1 MRSILLN
8 IARICNYQFK
18 CKYLKK
24 KNVFLNVLYHFWN
37 LHQILHIL
45 KEKMMVIAKVFPN

>member
-18 CKYLKK
+18 CNYLKK